1 MFWALVFAVS
11 VFVIVFSI
19 SSLLFAGLGKKDW
32 TAEIRKLQNIRETGL
47 SDSMQRWI
55 MRSEKEIGKN
65 NTLSS
70 AGAVLPFALFLS
82 AAGFWFGLAVLGNLV
97 AAMLMAIIGVL
108 LPEQILYNRQQAK
121 KEKMMEQLGAA
132 VRMFAAEY
140 IETPNSIRAINQIAN
155 QLPDP
160 IGAVFKQVDKDFS
173 SGKGVDD
180 ALIGLSL
187 KLNFE
192 YGRLFVQLLRLSF
205 EDSAVGPMF
214 TGLSAKLAGQ
224 QKLIRKGRV
233 DVALDRGM
241 VVGMNLGIIPA
252 YYIASRMVPEAP
264 VFFTQTAAGRSIVVL
279 CLISAITGM
288 VLDRFLSRGG
298 EAD

>member
-1 MFWALVFAVS
+1 MIWAAVFAVS

-19 SSLLFAGLGKKDW
+19 SSLLFSGFGRKDW

-55 MRSEKEIGKN
+55 MRAEKEIGKN
-65 NTLSS
+65 NTLSN

-97 AAMLMAIIGVL
+97 AAMLMAAIGVL

-121 KEKMMEQLGAA
+121 KEKMMEQLGTA

-140 IETPNSIRAINQIAN
+140 IETPNSIRALNQIAN

-160 IGAVFKQVDKDFS
+160 IGAVFQRADKDFS
-173 SGKGVDD
+173 SGKSVDD
-180 ALIGLSL
+180 ALIGLSQ

>member
-1 MFWALVFAVS
+1 
-11 VFVIVFSI
+11 
-19 SSLLFAGLGKKDW
+19 LFANLGKKDW

-55 MRSEKEIGKN
+55 MRAEKEIGKN
-65 NTLSS
+65 HTLSN

-82 AAGFWFGLAVLGNLV
+82 AAGFWFGMAVLGNLA
-97 AAMLMAIIGVL
+97 AAMLMAAIGVL
-108 LPEQILYNRQQAK
+108 LPEQVLYNRQQAE
-121 KEKMMEQLGAA
+121 KEKMMEQLGTA

-160 IGAVFKQVDKDFS
+160 IGAVFQRVAKNFS
-173 SGKGVDD
+173 SGKSVDEV
-180 ALIGLSL
+180 LIGLSQ

-264 VFFTQTAAGRSIVVL
+264 MFFTQTAAGRSIVVL

-288 VLDRFLSRGG
+288 VLDRFLNRGG